1 MRIRLLSQNNT
12 NTLFICRYIGTRKND
27 LWNFRKW
34 TMFQLRGMPLDT
46 PPITNQSKSRSNRTC
61 PKTPAWQDDFDQAY
75 EKRNIKFAQCCST
88 NVFLWEPFLL
98 QLIIYFFLSLVCP
111 VQYSTWNSNEFQFT
125 FHTSRK
131 SFTQLFLHSFYAH
144 PIT

>member
-98 QLIIYFFLSLVCP
+98 QLIIYFFSKLSLP
-111 VQYSTWNSNEFQFT
+111 STVFDMKFERVSIYLSYIQEIVYPT
-125 FHTSRK
+125 LS
-131 SFTQLFLHSFYAH
+131 S
-144 PIT
+144 